1 MPSITNIL
9 SHRSRLM
16 PALAAVISAIAIAPA
31 AAPASTTWFGS
42 SLNHA
47 PANAGS
53 TCSDDG
59 VGNPGDR
66 CKQVGSFYP
75 GFSGRAQSPRNGTIT
90 ALKLRPQGPMTFVA
104 KVVKVRRLSANH
116 HSGQAEAIVSSRQ
129 ITVPGPTQD
138 QMDNGDYPIVKA
150 SVHLKVQKGQEL
162 AIDTTSNTAEYCSD
176 GPRASCCL
184 TRSCGSGMA
193 STGATASTTA

>member
-1 MPSITNIL
+1 
-9 SHRSRLM
+9 
-16 PALAAVISAIAIAPA
+16 
-31 AAPASTTWFGS
+31 
-42 SLNHA
+42 
-47 PANAGS
+47 
-53 TCSDDG
+53 
-59 VGNPGDR
+59 
-66 CKQVGSFYP
+66 
-75 GFSGRAQSPRNGTIT
+75 
-90 ALKLRPQGPMTFVA
+90 MTFVA

-176 GPRASCCL
+176 GTRASCCL